1 MSLSLGTAA
10 VGFLLGN
17 PTLYGVMR
25 LGDRFERWCTCA
37 WSSRSLMPT
46 TGNRDPH
53 GTEWSEFVLNAV
65 FERRRVRLAGRN
77 GPTLIR
83 RRVLRSRVLGRV

>member
-25 LGDRFERWCTCA
+25 LGDRFER
-37 WSSRSLMPT
+37 
-46 TGNRDPH
+46 
-53 GTEWSEFVLNAV
+53 
-65 FERRRVRLAGRN
+65 
-77 GPTLIR
+77 
-83 RRVLRSRVLGRV
+83 